1 MKTSVNLTLFC
12 LALTSLPMPVGAQ
25 NILFKHAIEEPVET
39 VIHALT
45 VADFDHD
52 GKLDLVAAHMHQGK
66 RPQEVVVYLNGGGGR
81 DWKRQVIASTGSHDI
96 VTADL
101 DGDGRPDILGANHG
115 GPFQPVELWLN
126 RQAAP

>member
-1 MKTSVNLTLFC
+1 MGRRGRSARF
-12 LALTSLPMPVGAQ
+12 
-25 NILFKHAIEEPVET
+25 
-39 VIHALT
+39 
-45 VADFDHD
+45 
-52 GKLDLVAAHMHQGK
+52 LDIRGLGFVL
-66 RPQEVVVYLNGGGGR
+66 YLNGGGGR

-115 GPFQPVELWLN
+115 GPFQLVELWLN